1 MPNSPLSDCKE
12 EIMIFKIIALGLV
25 VMLIVANYAMLIVAH
40 KADEQAERMYKLW
53 EEQRKNDRCR

>member
-1 MPNSPLSDCKE
+1 
-12 EIMIFKIIALGLV
+12 MIFKIIALGII

-53 EEQRKNDRCR
+53 EEQRKNENDRRR

>member
-1 MPNSPLSDCKE
+1 
-12 EIMIFKIIALGLV
+12 MIFKIIALGII

-53 EEQRKNDRCR
+53 EEQNENDRRR